1 MPNARLLP
9 AVLLA
14 LFLPLAPVQA
24 QSPADIITA
33 QIDAFRESDF
43 ETAFGYAS
51 GNIRAIFGTPE
62 VFGQMVTQGYPMVLD
77 PAEVLFVERM
87 DHFGIQLQRVLI
99 TDRAGVPHLLEYSL
113 TGTGADLRIN
123 GVRIL
128 RQTGAGV

>member
-1 MPNARLLP
+1 
-9 AVLLA
+9 
-14 LFLPLAPVQA
+14 
-24 QSPADIITA
+24 
-33 QIDAFRESDF
+33 
-43 ETAFGYAS
+43 
-51 GNIRAIFGTPE
+51 
-62 VFGQMVTQGYPMVLD
+62 MVTQGYPMVLD
-77 PAEVLFVERM
+77 PAEVLFVERL

>member
-1 MPNARLLP
+1 MPVARLMP

-14 LFLPLAPVQA
+14 LFLPLAPARA

-33 QIDAFRESDF
+33 QIDAFRAADF
-43 ETAFGYAS
+43 DTAFGYAS
-51 GNIRAIFGTPE
+51 GSIRAIFGTPE

-77 PAEVLFVERM
+77 PAEILFVERR
-87 DHFGIQLQRVLI
+87 DHFGVQIQRVLV

-113 TGTGADLRIN
+113 TGTGPELRIS